1 MADYVND
8 WYYMEPDPRGHG
20 FVRGPFS
27 AEEMYTLLKKGAIG
41 CSTEVRCGSNAFWH
55 PLDDALPL
63 ITKLATGPVPK
74 PARCAFWKKHKA
86 AILIALLITLFIII
100 IKQVPHPMLAG
111 VPWLFAPR
119 SLSTRW
125 YPVREPISTQTIV
138 SLTNSERALNGLT
151 TLSENQLLDSVAEQR
166 ARDMLEKQYFAHVSP
181 TGEQASDLA
190 QRAGYRYEIIA
201 ENLASGIFLTNQK
214 LIDGWMQS
222 PSHRK
227 NILLPDVREIGVSAL
242 KGRLMGEDTWVFV
255 QIFGLQSLPVSGN
268 SCVRPSAQLLND
280 IETKKSELKSL
291 QERVTRLREDL
302 DSEKSSIESDRM
314 TVGSDARKNHDLNVK
329 IAAYNAKS
337 NWHNQSLAEL
347 KGKEGVMNAM
357 VEEYNRAL
365 ETYKECRRAN

>member
-8 WYYMEPDPRGHG
+8 WYYMEPNPRGHA

-27 AEEMYTLLKKGAIG
+27 AEEIYTLLKKGKISG
-41 CSTEVRCGSNAFWH
+41 STNVRCGSNAFWH

-63 ITKLATGPVPK
+63 ITKLATGPAPK
-74 PARCAFWKKHKA
+74 AARSAFWKRHKA
-86 AILIALLITLFIII
+86 ALLIALLIVLFIVI

-119 SLSTRW
+119 ALSTQW
-125 YPVREPISTQTIV
+125 YPVREPISAQAIV
-138 SLTNSERALNGLT
+138 SLTNSVRTLNGLAALT
-151 TLSENQLLDSVAEQR
+151 ENQLLDTVAEQR
-166 ARDMLEKQYFAHVSP
+166 ARDILEKQYFAHVSP
-181 TGEQASDLA
+181 TGEEASDLA
-190 QRAGYRYEIIA
+190 ERAGYRYQIIA

-227 NILLPDVREIGVSAL
+227 NILLPDVRETGVSAI
-242 KGRLMGEDTWVFV
+242 KGRLMGEDIWVFV
-255 QIFGLQSLPVSGN
+255 QIFGLRSLPASGN
-268 SCVRPSAQLLND
+268 SCVRPSQQLLNE
-280 IETKKSELKSL
+280 IEIKKSELKSL
-291 QERVTRLREDL
+291 QERITRLREEL

-314 TVGSDARKNHDLNVK
+314 AVGNDARKNHDLNVK

-337 NWHNQSLAEL
+337 NWHNQCLAEL
-347 KGKEGVMNAM
+347 KGKERVMNAM

-365 ETYKECRRAN
+365 EAYRECHRAN